1 MPTLALAA
9 VMAAVVA
16 LIKVWPTVQRQ
27 QLESDASLRVDLLR
41 RVGELE
47 DEVKQLRKSLDRARM
62 SHAAEMMDML
72 HDLSNE
78 SAQLDAAIM
87 LAEHSPETLI
97 AQLPRIRQQRD
108 QHRERLVVKRGARE
122 AAIMAV
128 TLPDA
133 AAAE

>member
-9 VMAAVVA
+9 IMAAVVA

-27 QLESDASLRVDLLR
+27 QLESDASLRTDLLH
-41 RVGELE
+41 RVSELE
-47 DEVKQLRKSLDRARM
+47 TEVKQLRKALDQARM

-87 LAEHSPETLI
+87 LAEHSPDTLI
-97 AQLPRIRQQRD
+97 AQLPRIRTQRD
-108 QHRERLVVKRGARE
+108 QHRERLAVKRGARE

-128 TLPDA
+128 TRPEA